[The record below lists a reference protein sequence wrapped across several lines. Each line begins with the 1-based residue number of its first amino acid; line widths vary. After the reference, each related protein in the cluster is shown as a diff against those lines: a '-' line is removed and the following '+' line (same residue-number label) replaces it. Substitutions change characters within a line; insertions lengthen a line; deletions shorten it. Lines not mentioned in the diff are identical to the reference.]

1 MEKAKKHYYDKRGS
15 ILVNNLKKRH
25 FDAVYCQTKEDA
37 LKQALEY
44 IPDGA
49 LRKGYSRLLTIP
61 TTSIAISCRF
71 SPLSRKKTLTNF
83 NILGTCFGKLQG
95 SCEGGEYL

>member
-37 LKQALEY
+37 LKQAL
-44 IPDGA
+44 
-49 LRKGYSRLLTIP
+49 
-61 TTSIAISCRF
+61 
-71 SPLSRKKTLTNF
+71 
-83 NILGTCFGKLQG
+83 
-95 SCEGGEYL
+95 